1 MVNNLVHSGLNNM
14 ADTVLVGGKV
24 VLSRGRSTMIDEKEV
39 VARVREVQKV
49 MIKEAGLE
57 GDIGLTSS
65 WPVITR

>member
-1 MVNNLVHSGLNNM
+1 
-14 ADTVLVGGKV
+14 
-24 VLSRGRSTMIDEKEV
+24 MIDEKEV
-39 VARVREVQKV
+39 VAQVREVQKA